1 MPDDSELANSYRHC
15 RAIARVAARN
25 FYYGFLLLPPEKRDA
40 LCALYA
46 FMRHADDVSDS
57 PCQVE
62 NKRDGLK
69 RWRAALDGAM
79 NGEYGP
85 SRVLPALHDTVKRYG
100 IPVSYFHDL

>member
-46 FMRHADDVSDS
+46 FMRHADDLSDS
-57 PCQVE
+57 AGETGHKQA
-62 NKRDGLK
+62 RLHAWSD
-69 RWRAALDGAM
+69 ALDRAMSGSYGA
-79 NGEYGP
+79 
-85 SRVLPALHDTVKRYG
+85 SRVLPALHHTVKRYG